1 MSGLRWSAL
10 LITLAATAIGA
21 APIELR
27 DDAGTAQR
35 FDRPAV
41 RVVALAPHLTELVFA
56 AGAGSALVGRD
67 SWSDHPAGAR
77 AATDVGDAF
86 RLDLERLVTLQPDL
100 VLAWGGGT
108 PQVAIDK
115 LRQLKLRVVVLAPQ
129 SLDDPA
135 RHLEIIGV
143 LTGHAAEA
151 TAAARRY
158 RDAMAAL
165 RVRHAQATPLR
176 VFYQVNEQ
184 PLYTVNGRAP
194 LGQIIALCGG
204 VNAFATLEALAPVV
218 SEEAVIAADPEL
230 ILTSAG
236 EGGSVAALRAR
247 WGRWSALAAAKHG
260 AFVAL
265 DADLVTR
272 PGPRLPEGAA
282 AVCAALDAARRALN
296 AR

>member
-1 MSGLRWSAL
+1 MKVPRSLA
-10 LITLAATAIGA
+10 LITSLTATMVGA

-27 DDAGTAQR
+27 DDAGTQHR
-35 FDRPAV
+35 LERPAT

-56 AGAGSALVGRD
+56 AGAGTSLVGRD
-67 SWSDHPAGAR
+67 SWSDHPLGAR

-86 RLDLERLVTLQPDL
+86 RLDLERLIVLRPDL

-108 PQVAIDK
+108 PQATIDK
-115 LRQLKLRVVVLAPQ
+115 LRALRLRVVVLEPR

-135 RHLEIIGV
+135 RHLELIGT
-143 LTGHAAEA
+143 LTGHAADA
-151 TAAARRY
+151 GLAARGY
-158 RDAMAAL
+158 RAALAAL
-165 RVRHAQATPLR
+165 RARYAQATPLR

-184 PLYTVNGRAP
+184 PLYTVNGHAP
-194 LGQIIALCGG
+194 LGQVIALCGG
-204 VNAFATLEALAPVV
+204 VNPFAALDALAPVV
-218 SEEAVIAADPEL
+218 SEEAVIAADPQL
-230 ILTSAG
+230 IMSAAG

-247 WGRWSALAAAKHG
+247 WGRWSALAATRRG

-282 AVCAALDAARRALN
+282 AVCAALEAERRTLN